1 MVDLAAAAIGGG
13 LAVGVVIVLITS
25 ATILLC
31 VVRRCRLKHTKGNSA
46 IADDIQMTQNDLYM
60 IAAKVQQHSD
70 STSYHGVTS
79 QKATTRGGQQTSTPN
94 NIMYTDVC
102 DNTYE
107 CINN

>member
-1 MVDLAAAAIGGG
+1 MGGG
-13 LAVGVVIVLITS
+13 LAVIVLMTS

-31 VVRRCRLKHTKGNSA
+31 VVRRCRQRTKGNSV
-46 IADDIQMTQNDLYM
+46 IADDIQMTQNDLYT

-79 QKATTRGGQQTSTPN
+79 QKAAVRGGQQTSTPN
-94 NIMYTDVC
+94 NMYTDVC

-107 CINN
+107 NVINN